1 MLKKE
6 KEKHET
12 LCGGVKK
19 NGGDGE
25 KEGNQIG
32 RRGRRVWGKCW
43 QG

>member
-19 NGGDGE
+19 NGGGFCVFLACA
-25 KEGNQIG
+25 GF
-32 RRGRRVWGKCW
+32 
-43 QG
+43 